1 MEQMVLAIR
10 ETGSTGEL
18 EKKLEEADK
27 QLSYYRKRTENLQKQ
42 VSIKTKNFID
52 LKEQLVNN
60 SGVLIFRFRIWSWLF
75 AGSSNSRRVVN
86 SISQHLSR

>member
-42 VSIKTKNFID
+42 VSIKTKKIVD
-52 LKEQLVNN
+52 LKEQLVTN
-60 SGVLIFRFRIWSWLF
+60 SGFCLSLGFGFG
-75 AGSSNSRRVVN
+75 AGC
-86 SISQHLSR
+86 SQVRPTVAES